1 MKKTYRQLN
10 QELEEIIHQ
19 LDSEMDDID
28 KAVDL
33 YNKAEKII
41 GQIDDYLK
49 HSKVKIDN
57 IKNKSQK

>member
-10 QELEEIIHQ
+10 KELDEIVYQ

-49 HSKVKIDN
+49 HSKIKIDK